1 MQAATTE
8 LASSMSFVSD
18 SAGISEEFHRE
29 LTLDASVDDDR
40 TGESPPSDEESDGYD
55 EEDDD
60 DFSFWC
66 AGNGDESPVSA
77 DDLFHNG
84 QIRPMYPMFP
94 MFDQSL
100 LSSADSKV
108 DLPRRPPVKK
118 VFVEAKDASPP
129 PVEGGEETFCEWSG
143 KAVEALPEICKKS
156 NSTGFSKLFRFRD
169 LLNRSNS
176 DGRDAFVFLNG
187 STAGSPKRESTS
199 SEKKVGATAE
209 GTKGKARK
217 GGKGETSSMSAHY
230 SRNRALREGDRRRT
244 YLPYR
249 PEAAAALPSCALLL
263 VTNDGGAN
271 ITNDALPP
279 VTNDDGGSSLPFPD
293 RDSPACCQ
301 DPRRAVPSV
310 PPSSSTARTST
321 LSAHPRRPTPPW
333 ERP

>member
-8 LASSMSFVSD
+8 LTSSVSFVSD

-29 LTLDASVDDDR
+29 LTLDGSVDDNDK
-40 TGESPPSDEESDGYD
+40 TEESPPYDEESDGYN
-55 EEDDD
+55 EEDD

-84 QIRPMYPMFP
+84 QIRPLYP

-100 LSSADSKV
+100 LSSVDSKV
-108 DLPRRPPVKK
+108 DLPGRPPVKK

-129 PVEGGEETFCEWSG
+129 PAEGGEETFCEWSG
-143 KAVEALPEICKKS
+143 KAVEASPEICKKS

-187 STAGSPKRESTS
+187 SPAGSPKRESTS

-217 GGKGETSSMSAHY
+217 GRKGETAAPSSMSAHY

-249 PEAAAALPSCALLL
+249 PE
-263 VTNDGGAN
+263 VVGFFTNVHGGLSRN
-271 ITNDALPP
+271 
-279 VTNDDGGSSLPFPD
+279 VHPF
-293 RDSPACCQ
+293 
-301 DPRRAVPSV
+301 
-310 PPSSSTARTST
+310 
-321 LSAHPRRPTPPW
+321 
-333 ERP
+333 

>member
-8 LASSMSFVSD
+8 LTSSVSFVSD

-29 LTLDASVDDDR
+29 LTLDGSVDDNDK
-40 TGESPPSDEESDGYD
+40 TEESPPYDEESDGYD
-55 EEDDD
+55 EEDD

-84 QIRPMYPMFP
+84 QIRPLYP

-108 DLPRRPPVKK
+108 DLPGRPPVKK
-118 VFVEAKDASPP
+118 VFVEAKDVSPP
-129 PVEGGEETFCEWSG
+129 PAEGGEETFCEWSG
-143 KAVEALPEICKKS
+143 KAVEASPEICKKS

-187 STAGSPKRESTS
+187 SPAGSPKRESTS

-217 GGKGETSSMSAHY
+217 GRKGETAAPSSMSAHY

-249 PEAAAALPSCALLL
+249 PE
-263 VTNDGGAN
+263 VVGFFTNVHGGLSRN
-271 ITNDALPP
+271 
-279 VTNDDGGSSLPFPD
+279 VHPF
-293 RDSPACCQ
+293 
-301 DPRRAVPSV
+301 
-310 PPSSSTARTST
+310 
-321 LSAHPRRPTPPW
+321 
-333 ERP
+333 